1 MRQMHL
7 STSAVAYIAFFN
19 GLGPS
24 RHVILMDMIK
34 NGIKDNYPAQWAC
47 GTGLRSEQGFNDACI
62 RKDGIYYD
70 GKLGHK
76 VTCPKCI
83 EMIKKYGEK

>member
-34 NGIKDNYPAQWAC
+34 NGIKDNYPA
-47 GTGLRSEQGFNDACI
+47 
-62 RKDGIYYD
+62 
-70 GKLGHK
+70 
-76 VTCPKCI
+76 
-83 EMIKKYGEK
+83 